1 VRQAVRVT
9 AGRRLSWLGH
19 ASVLIEASGAR
30 LLTDPAL
37 RDRLLHL
44 RRHTA
49 PVAVPD
55 GLDAVLISHVH
66 HDHLDRASL
75 RLLARASTSVVVP
88 AGAAALV
95 ADLGFAEVHEVRVG
109 DTVTLGGA
117 AVRAVPAWHPSR
129 RHPRAPEIPALG
141 YVVDR
146 VWFAGDTDLHD
157 DMAAL
162 RGQVDVALLPVWG
175 WGTTLGPG
183 HLDPS
188 RAAQAAALVAPRTA
202 IPIHWGTYFPVG
214 LARRHP
220 ALLRDPPQRFTA
232 AAAAVASRTE
242 VVVLEPGATWTGDA
256 SRY

>member
-1 VRQAVRVT
+1 MTSA
-9 AGRRLSWLGH
+9 RRLSWLGH
-19 ASVLIEASGAR
+19 ATVLIEAGGAR

-37 RDRLLHL
+37 RGQLLHL
-44 RRHTA
+44 RRHAA
-49 PVAVPD
+49 PVAIP
-55 GLDAVLISHVH
+55 GELDAVLISHVH

-75 RLLARASTSVVVP
+75 RLLAAAGTAIVVP
-88 AGAAALV
+88 AGAKALV
-95 ADLGFAEVHEVRVG
+95 ADLGFAAVHEVRVG

-117 AVRAVPAWHPSR
+117 AVRAVAAWHPSR

-183 HLDPS
+183 HLDPG

-202 IPIHWGTYFPVG
+202 IPIHWGTYFPLG

-220 ALLRDPPQRFTA
+220 ALLREPPHQFEA
-232 AAAAVASRTE
+232 AAATAAPGTE
-242 VVVLEPGATWTGDA
+242 VVILEPGATWTDG
-256 SRY
+256 